1 MEVYMIA
8 VLIIAYL
15 VFAFTGWMAV
25 MKLFTEPDYDESEG
39 LDFSWCECIA
49 FAICSLIPIV
59 NISMNAF
66 WFSLLRRKIKRRPLI
81 NCPRISF
88 PKIHWPKC
96 SVAIRAKVRPFNGQN
111 TRG

>member
-25 MKLFTEPDYDESEG
+25 MKYFTEPDYDEISG
-39 LDFSWCECIA
+39 IDVSWCDCIL
-49 FAICSLIPIV
+49 FAIFSLTPF
-59 NISMNAF
+59 NISMNIF